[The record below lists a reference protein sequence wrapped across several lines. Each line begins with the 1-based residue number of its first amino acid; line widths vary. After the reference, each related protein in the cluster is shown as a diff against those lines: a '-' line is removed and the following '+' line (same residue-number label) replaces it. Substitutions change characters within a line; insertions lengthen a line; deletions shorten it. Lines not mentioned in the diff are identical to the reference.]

1 MSSLLQQILSQIDQ
15 LTPQEQMQVVGHLM
29 NQLQNRSVITEKL
42 RRSWHDLEGA
52 VPNLLGGE
60 DAQEWVN
67 QLRDEWDER
76 DLRLRESR

>member
-1 MSSLLQQILSQIDQ
+1 MSSLLQQILSQIDK
-15 LTPQEQMQVVGHLM
+15 LTPQEQMQVVGHLI
-29 NQLQNRSVITEKL
+29 NQLQNRAAIVEKP

-67 QLRDEWDER
+67 RLRDEWDER
-76 DLRLRESR
+76 EL

>member
-1 MSSLLQQILSQIDQ
+1 MNSLLQQILSQIDK
-15 LTPQEQMQVVGHLM
+15 LTPQEQMQVVGHLI
-29 NQLQNRSVITEKL
+29 NQLQNRAAIVEP

-67 QLRDEWDER
+67 RLRDEWDER
-76 DLRLRESR
+76 EL

>member
-1 MSSLLQQILSQIDQ
+1 MDSLLQQILSQIDK
-15 LTPQEQMQVVGHLM
+15 LTPQEQMQVVGHLI
-29 NQLQNRSVITEKL
+29 NQLQNRAAIMEP

-67 QLRDEWDER
+67 RLRDEWDER
-76 DLRLRESR
+76 DL